1 VKGFADYDCRLGLA
15 PVPRKEL
22 FVVVFVLRYLRYRR
36 SRAVALSASREVTI
50 FGSGQRPQLL
60 CVCLHE

>member
-22 FVVVFVLRYLRYRR
+22 FVVVFVLRAPRYRR
-36 SRAVALSASREVTI
+36 SWAEALSTSREVTI
-50 FGSGQRPQLL
+50 FGLGQ
-60 CVCLHE
+60 